1 MSPRDYHTSMSA
13 IGPAISLLLLLVCSN
28 AVSAYEMS
36 THAAVTREAYVRS
49 IFSSPNSELLVQLG
63 LDGTAH
69 DLGVRYSDMTSNAMV
84 IRDGSPV
91 TPSLFSEKKI
101 VAANFY
107 SEFKPE
113 LPALPAWLMLG
124 AIREDDVTYDAG
136 AIENTPQDEPAGPFS
151 RVLNHFFDPY
161 LDRALV
167 VGGPWGA
174 RAPDWALVTPSTGTP
189 NHFTVAAA
197 RESMW
202 RALTLKR
209 IAGSA
214 LIDAYATSDFAS
226 SIWGVE
232 ERYREELRKTY
243 WATTFRALGDVVH
256 LLQDMAQPQHTRN
269 DPHSGRYCAFVICPG
284 GHASYFEHYVD
295 ARATGAAGFTL
306 RERFLENDSPNDI
319 SEATAAAPLDYGNYP
334 IPRFNGYRDYFVTAV
349 GAASASG
356 LGLANYSNQG
366 FYSSGTNIDSGA
378 DQYASPSPTGA
389 GLQQAVETNVKNAR
403 NQPVRGVLTL
413 YKGTVTD
420 STYPEYSEQNIS
432 LSSRGAFDQF
442 LGQGPRR
449 FTLNHYNYEDQAR
462 LLIPRAVAYSAG
474 LLDYFFRGSM
484 EITLPDEGVYS
495 VIDDSR
501 FAPPAPESSV
511 GFKGFD
517 TLRLKLRNTT
527 NPTTPPSAEVSNQP
541 MVNGILVAIVKFHRN
556 ACYSNNLDG
565 EITDAEQVPGCRSN
579 YEEIVVSDPLF
590 SAAVPFGDEGHPH
603 GIDFSF
609 HFAKEVPINAW
620 DVVLQVAYRGQ
631 LGGEADAV
639 VVSTKDISEPTF
651 ITTFNDTD
659 YIFLDGSCYSPSVV
673 AGSDALWNRLGPAC
687 RNGSG
692 SKRSISPSCVNVP
705 LNLRFNGGLGEHE
718 WTFATDIE
726 ASSDKRL
733 PARHFSRFAVLADRS
748 PSLSMGL
755 VFNNPP
761 LYLPNGNTSIA
772 SLAPYVVQNAIA
784 SRYSTH
790 RGIKVWDALMFIVDG
805 ATGAVASGC
814 PDEQFDALGGEN
826 RFPVPAYL
834 SGWNETP

>member
-1 MSPRDYHTSMSA
+1 
-13 IGPAISLLLLLVCSN
+13 
-28 AVSAYEMS
+28 
-36 THAAVTREAYVRS
+36 
-49 IFSSPNSELLVQLG
+49 
-63 LDGTAH
+63 
-69 DLGVRYSDMTSNAMV
+69 
-84 IRDGSPV
+84 
-91 TPSLFSEKKI
+91 
-101 VAANFY
+101 
-107 SEFKPE
+107 
-113 LPALPAWLMLG
+113 
-124 AIREDDVTYDAG
+124 
-136 AIENTPQDEPAGPFS
+136 
-151 RVLNHFFDPY
+151 
-161 LDRALV
+161 
-167 VGGPWGA
+167 
-174 RAPDWALVTPSTGTP
+174 
-189 NHFTVAAA
+189 
-197 RESMW
+197 
-202 RALTLKR
+202 
-209 IAGSA
+209 
-214 LIDAYATSDFAS
+214 
-226 SIWGVE
+226 
-232 ERYREELRKTY
+232 
-243 WATTFRALGDVVH
+243 
-256 LLQDMAQPQHTRN
+256 MAQPQHTRN
-269 DPHSGRYCAFVICPG
+269 DPHSGRYCEFVICPG

-295 ARATGAAGFTL
+295 ARATGVASFTL
-306 RERFLENDSPNDI
+306 RERFFENGNPTDI
-319 SEATAAAPLDYGNYP
+319 SEPVASRPLSYDGYP
-334 IPRFNGYRDYFVTAV
+334 IPRFNSYRDYFVTAL
-349 GAASASG
+349 GASSVRG

-366 FYSSGTNIDSGA
+366 FYSSGTNIYSGA
-378 DQYASPSPTGA
+378 DEYPSPPSTTTGL
-389 GLQQAVETNVKNAR
+389 LQIVDTNVKNA
-403 NQPVRGVLTL
+403 NNESARGVLTL

-420 STYPEYSEQNIS
+420 STYPEYSEQNVL

-442 LGQGPRR
+442 LAQGPRR
-449 FTLNHYNYEDQAR
+449 FSLNHYNYDDQAR

-495 VIDDSR
+495 VVDDSR

-541 MVNGILVAIVKFHRN
+541 MSNGILVAIVKFHRN
-556 ACYSNNLDG
+556 ACYTNNLDG
-565 EITDAEQVPGCRSN
+565 EITDAEQVAGCRSN
-579 YEEIVVSDPLF
+579 YEEIVVSDPLL
-590 SAAVPFGDEGHPH
+590 SVAVPFGDEGHPH

-692 SKRSISPSCVNVP
+692 SKRSVSPSCVNVP
-705 LNLRFNGGLGEHE
+705 LNLRFNGGSGEHE

-755 VFNNPP
+755 AFNNPP
-761 LYLPNGNTSIA
+761 LYLSNGNTSID
-772 SLAPYVVQNAIA
+772 SLAPYVVQNTIA

-790 RGIKVWDALMFIVDG
+790 RGIKVWDALIFIVDG
-805 ATGAVASGC
+805 STGSVGAGC
-814 PDEQFDALGGEN
+814 PDEQFDALGDAN

-834 SGWNETP
+834 SGWSETP

>member
-1 MSPRDYHTSMSA
+1 MDRHVSKTVRCVATRIFILVIASLA
-13 IGPAISLLLLLVCSN
+13 TVISD
-28 AVSAYEMS
+28 AYEVS
-36 THAAVTREAYVRS
+36 THAALTREAYLRS
-49 IFSSPNSELLVQLG
+49 WLNPAMSDLFMRLGIDVLSP
-63 LDGTAH
+63 
-69 DLGVRYSDMTSNAMV
+69 DLGVRYVDLTPDATVFREASPQFPPGFAETK
-84 IRDGSPV
+84 IRDANR
-91 TPSLFSEKKI
+91 LSE
-101 VAANFY
+101 
-107 SEFKPE
+107 SKPE
-113 LPALPAWLMLG
+113 LPSLSAWLMLG
-124 AIREDDVTYDAG
+124 AIREDDVPYDAG
-136 AIENTPQDEPAGPFS
+136 AIENTPQDELGGPFV
-151 RVLNHFFDPY
+151 RVFNHFFDPY
-161 LDRALV
+161 LDRPLV
-167 VGGPWGA
+167 VGVPSGA
-174 RAPDWALVTPSTGTP
+174 RAPDWALVTPSTGTA

-226 SIWGVE
+226 DVWGVE

-295 ARATGAAGFTL
+295 ARAIGAPGFTL
-306 RERFLENDSPNDI
+306 RERFFENDSPSDI
-319 SEATAAAPLDYGNYP
+319 SEAIAAAPLDYGNYP
-334 IPRFNGYRDYFVTAV
+334 IPRFNGYRDYFVTAL

-366 FYSSGTNIDSGA
+366 FYSSGTNIYSGA
-378 DQYASPSPTGA
+378 DEYASPSPVGA
-389 GLQQAVETNVKNAR
+389 GLEHVVQTNVNNAR

-413 YKGTVTD
+413 YQGPVLD
-420 STYPEYSEQNIS
+420 RAFPDRSEQS
-432 LSSRGAFDQF
+432 VLLSSRGAFDQF
-442 LGQGPRR
+442 LAQGPRR
-449 FTLNHYNYEDQAR
+449 FTLNHYNYDDQAR

-484 EITLPDEGVYS
+484 EITVPDEGVYS

-501 FAPPAPESSV
+501 FAPPAPEVSV

-527 NPTTPPSAEVSNQP
+527 NPTTPPSADVSNQP
-541 MVNGILVAIVKFHRN
+541 MSNGIIVAIVKFHRN
-556 ACYSNNLDG
+556 GCYTNNLDG
-565 EITDAEQVPGCRSN
+565 EITEAEQAAGCRSN
-579 YEEIVVSDPLF
+579 YEEIVVSDPIL
-590 SAAVPFGDEGHPH
+590 SAAVPFGDQGHPH

-659 YIFLDGSCYSPSVV
+659 YIFLDGTCYAPSVV

-687 RNGSG
+687 RDGSG
-692 SKRSISPSCVNVP
+692 SKRSISPSCVDVP
-705 LNLRFNGGLGEHE
+705 LNLRFNGGSGEHE
-718 WTFATDIE
+718 WTFATDME

-748 PSLSMGL
+748 PALSMGFA
-755 VFNNPP
+755 FNNPP

-772 SLAPYVVQNAIA
+772 TLPAYVVQNTIA

-805 ATGAVASGC
+805 ATGAVGAGC
-814 PDEQFDALGGEN
+814 PEEQFDALGDAN

-834 SGWNETP
+834 SGWGETP